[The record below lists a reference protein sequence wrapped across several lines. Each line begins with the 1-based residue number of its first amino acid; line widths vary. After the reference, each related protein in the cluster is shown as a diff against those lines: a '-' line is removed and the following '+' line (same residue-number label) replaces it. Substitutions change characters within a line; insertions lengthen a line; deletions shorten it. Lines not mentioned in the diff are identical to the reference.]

1 MNNKD
6 IKNRIYNLFDEQVP
20 DEFAE
25 ILSKSKIKERNYYME
40 KDKKSGL
47 DMETCICIYVSCN
60 YRRYICFSK
69 KLFG

>member
-40 KDKKSGL
+40 KKTKNQGWIY
-47 DMETCICIYVSCN
+47 MFFKETIWLILLLNLMLILVLN
-60 YRRYICFSK
+60 
-69 KLFG
+69 